1 MEVLAEVVERRATL
15 RLDPATVRNHI
26 GRVPAMFFLD
36 VELDGVPASGV
47 PAVLWPRRG
56 EFVLSVPSLFEHHD
70 HGYLAVILQLERSP
84 RPLLSCS
91 TGQAAPPAKRR
102 CCREAGELARQQIG
116 GELR

>member
-1 MEVLAEVVERRATL
+1 MEVLVEVVERRATL
-15 RLDPATVRNHI
+15 RLDPAAVRNHI

-36 VELDGVPASGV
+36 VELDGVPASGL

-70 HGYLAVILQLERSP
+70 VIALQLELERSP